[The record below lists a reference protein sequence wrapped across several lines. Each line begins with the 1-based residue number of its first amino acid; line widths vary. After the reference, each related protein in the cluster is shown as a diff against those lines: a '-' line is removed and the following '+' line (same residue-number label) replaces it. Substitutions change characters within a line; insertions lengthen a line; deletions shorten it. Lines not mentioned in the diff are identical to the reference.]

1 MALSFKES
9 KRMTDESPVMTME
22 ATMEDARPVVD
33 YDEDI
38 TTFDTGDQNFTRSGN
53 YTWYDTFSDN
63 DFSTVDTNK
72 EITLSPTQVNITQE
86 NNSQV
91 IPFEMPRYYDGVD
104 LMGMT
109 IQIHYVNANNAEN
122 YAAPI
127 NVSYSD
133 DKIRFY
139 WMVSDYATV
148 KDGVLKFEIMA
159 TGAITVPSSGESKNY
174 LWRTKPN
181 EKLNVLKSL
190 TGTAMND
197 PTGDDWYTQFL
208 STMSQK
214 VGEAQTAATLAA
226 QSAKDAQA
234 VVDGLA
240 DTLANYYT
248 KEEVN
253 GFITLLQGDIAK
265 VDGLAKFDV
274 QYDAETQTIKFLNG
288 DKLIKTITLNTDPS
302 AEWVTAF
309 NKTVDAKIDENVS
322 VVKTELTEYKTSND
336 AAVKNLQDSVGNL
349 PETLQSDYYNKQA
362 TNKLLESK
370 AEKASVETVSND
382 LTVVKNTASGLQN
395 SIDTINSD
403 ISDIQEQLKNV
414 KPDPNAGREYDI
426 TYEDSKLNLLENG
439 TIKTTV
445 VIQGGGGGGGNSS
458 VITIERLD
466 GSALTVIAGDPAVI
480 NYNFTSVDNSG
491 DDTGSATGVWYVGN
505 TKVGTQTII
514 QGKNSFDVTQ
524 YLHSGDNTV
533 KLQVTDSVGSVGTKT
548 WTINVVEFYLD
559 STFDD
564 TLVYSG
570 EVTFRYT
577 PYGNISKTINFTI
590 DGKTLGSTT
599 TAVTGRQLTY
609 AIPAQ
614 IHGAHLV
621 EVSMTAEINGKQVT
635 SNKIVK
641 DIMWTTEGDTTPIIS
656 CATKTASAKQ
666 YSNVAINYTV
676 YDPSSSTT
684 TVTLEVDGAK
694 TATLTVGRTMQ
705 TWTWKSADIG
715 THTLKIVCGS
725 VSKTISVEIKE
736 LGITIEPVKTNLA
749 FDFNPAGKT
758 NADET
763 RLWTDGNNRL
773 TVSDNFDWSNGGY
786 QLDEDGDTYFC
797 VKAGTTANISYKLFG
812 DDAKKLGKNFK
823 LVFKTTNVKNYDAT
837 ALTCLNGG
845 IGLNIQAQ
853 KVTLTSEQNSI
864 SLPTCEDDFMEF
876 EFNILPDSQYK
887 EMVLWLDGIPCR
899 VELYDASDNF
909 TQASPVGIT
918 IGSPDCDVLVY
929 RMKSYM
935 MNLTDDEILD
945 NFIADAKN
953 AEEMIERYTR
963 NDITD
968 VSGELNPDL
977 LAEKCPDLRI
987 IKISAPTFTTGKK
1000 NEVPNTTI
1008 QHIYKNGRAV
1018 EDNWTATGS
1027 HKGQGTSSNAYGES
1041 GRNIDIDCS
1050 GGFTFGDESTGSKY
1064 AFTENSVGE
1073 KYFNIKVNVA
1083 SSENA
1088 NNALLADEFN
1098 EFNPYIRQARKNN
1111 PKVRDTMAF
1120 YPCVV
1125 FIQETDTAN
1134 ATVFKDGQW
1143 HFYACGDFGNS
1154 KKNSDTMGMDPNN
1167 HKEVIVEIDNNTDAQ
1182 TRFLSGDFSEE
1193 TWDGDHS
1200 FEFRYI
1206 NKNCSEQEIQDAK
1219 NAWIRVQ
1226 NWVVNADDEEFKKN
1240 FENYFVKD
1248 SALFHYLFTER
1259 HTMVDNR
1266 AKNVFPHTTDLV
1278 HWDFCFDYDNDTA
1291 MGNDNEGGLTLSYG
1305 YEDMDTI
1312 GTKSVFNAHDSKL
1325 WCKIRDLFADDLAKM
1340 FLNRESALAWSAN
1353 RILKKFE
1360 DYQDVKPEK
1369 LWIMDM
1375 RRKYFRTY
1383 EDNGTTSY
1391 LPMMHG
1397 NKRHQRRQ
1405 FQRYQEKYMASKYT
1419 GAACTSDDMTIRGY
1433 TPTDWTGVQPDGTFH
1448 IVPYADT
1455 YVSVR
1460 YGSNPVKVRGKRGQ
1474 TYEIQCPIAAMND
1487 TEVYVYNASI
1497 IQSIGDIS
1505 GFYPGYVDFS
1515 HGVKLTDL
1523 KIGSAAE
1530 GYKNTNMTD
1539 FAVGNNTLLEH
1550 LNLQN
1555 VPNLKKSISL
1565 TGCTNLE
1572 EFYAGG
1578 SGITGVAFAK
1588 GGKIKKA
1595 ELPAIAS
1602 LSAKNLNYLT
1612 ELKITD
1618 YKNITTLTVENCP
1631 TIDLTD
1637 MLAKCTNLNRVR
1649 LTGVDWQLDDTSL
1662 LDRLLK
1668 MTGLDENGY
1677 NTDHSVVEG
1686 SVHVPIMRER
1696 QLAEFTAQWPDLNI
1710 TYNTLVQQFKW
1721 TFVNKDGT
1729 VLDIQYIDKGGK
1741 AVDPVTRKENPIPT
1755 PTTESTIST
1764 DFTFSGWDTEF
1775 TTVFSNQTVT
1785 ALYTESVRKYTV
1797 RYMNRGAVL
1806 QETVAPYGSMVLYT
1820 GDTPTYTSEET
1831 AFKYYLFSS
1840 WDKGGYVIGD
1850 KDINAVYDVCEYSS
1864 TYFDGKEIGQL
1875 RPVEIYAMSK
1885 VGVEQKIVEA
1895 KDEVSIKLGNDFSY
1909 DDITEKILI
1918 SEPQVFD
1925 GKNYIDTD
1933 IKLFEEDRDFVL
1945 AVDYKM
1951 DATNANNTVLMQCF
1965 EQNGMN
1971 GIRLWNS
1978 TGVKTTWG
1986 IDSANG
1992 VSAGSR
1998 DMTVIRHVKGDNGLY
2013 VYSSNIY
2020 GSALSYTKISRTRI
2034 TKTNATLVFGCAK
2047 ADDGAY
2053 ERHAKGTVYWSKLW
2067 YADLGDAACRELAAW
2082 THDNLIVEVASFKN
2096 YYLSDNS
2103 NKRCAMTFLQ
2113 RDTLGQEMMLS
2124 SAANNAG
2131 GWGNTSLREYLNSR
2145 LVDALP
2151 IGWKQLIKKVK
2162 VPSSAGNKSKE
2173 IVTSDCYF
2181 FIPSAIE
2188 VSSLMTDEPYVYEG
2202 QTISYMTGNES
2213 RIKHNA
2219 EGRATK
2225 YWLRSP
2231 FATYD
2236 GYFYAIEETGELYGF
2251 HYPSEQLG
2259 VTVMFSI

>member
-1 MALSFKES
+1 M
-9 KRMTDESPVMTME
+9 
-22 ATMEDARPVVD
+22 
-33 YDEDI
+33 
-38 TTFDTGDQNFTRSGN
+38 
-53 YTWYDTFSDN
+53 
-63 DFSTVDTNK
+63 
-72 EITLSPTQVNITQE
+72 
-86 NNSQV
+86 
-91 IPFEMPRYYDGVD
+91 
-104 LMGMT
+104 
-109 IQIHYVNANNAEN
+109 
-122 YAAPI
+122 
-127 NVSYSD
+127 
-133 DKIRFY
+133 
-139 WMVSDYATV
+139 
-148 KDGVLKFEIMA
+148 
-159 TGAITVPSSGESKNY
+159 
-174 LWRTKPN
+174 
-181 EKLNVLKSL
+181 
-190 TGTAMND
+190 
-197 PTGDDWYTQFL
+197 
-208 STMSQK
+208 
-214 VGEAQTAATLAA
+214 
-226 QSAKDAQA
+226 
-234 VVDGLA
+234 
-240 DTLANYYT
+240 
-248 KEEVN
+248 
-253 GFITLLQGDIAK
+253 
-265 VDGLAKFDV
+265 
-274 QYDAETQTIKFLNG
+274 
-288 DKLIKTITLNTDPS
+288 
-302 AEWVTAF
+302 
-309 NKTVDAKIDENVS
+309 
-322 VVKTELTEYKTSND
+322 
-336 AAVKNLQDSVGNL
+336 
-349 PETLQSDYYNKQA
+349 
-362 TNKLLESK
+362 
-370 AEKASVETVSND
+370 
-382 LTVVKNTASGLQN
+382 
-395 SIDTINSD
+395 
-403 ISDIQEQLKNV
+403 
-414 KPDPNAGREYDI
+414 
-426 TYEDSKLNLLENG
+426 
-439 TIKTTV
+439 
-445 VIQGGGGGGGNSS
+445 
-458 VITIERLD
+458 
-466 GSALTVIAGDPAVI
+466 
-480 NYNFTSVDNSG
+480 
-491 DDTGSATGVWYVGN
+491 
-505 TKVGTQTII
+505 
-514 QGKNSFDVTQ
+514 
-524 YLHSGDNTV
+524 
-533 KLQVTDSVGSVGTKT
+533 
-548 WTINVVEFYLD
+548 
-559 STFDD
+559 
-564 TLVYSG
+564 
-570 EVTFRYT
+570 TFRYT

-694 TATLTVGRTMQ
+694 IATLTVGRTMQ

-758 NADET
+758 NSDET

-845 IGLNIQAQ
+845 I
-853 KVTLTSEQNSI
+853 
-864 SLPTCEDDFMEF
+864 
-876 EFNILPDSQYK
+876 
-887 EMVLWLDGIPCR
+887 
-899 VELYDASDNF
+899 
-909 TQASPVGIT
+909 
-918 IGSPDCDVLVY
+918 
-929 RMKSYM
+929 
-935 MNLTDDEILD
+935 
-945 NFIADAKN
+945 
-953 AEEMIERYTR
+953 
-963 NDITD
+963 
-968 VSGELNPDL
+968 
-977 LAEKCPDLRI
+977 
-987 IKISAPTFTTGKK
+987 
-1000 NEVPNTTI
+1000 
-1008 QHIYKNGRAV
+1008 
-1018 EDNWTATGS
+1018 
-1027 HKGQGTSSNAYGES
+1027 
-1041 GRNIDIDCS
+1041 
-1050 GGFTFGDESTGSKY
+1050 
-1064 AFTENSVGE
+1064 
-1073 KYFNIKVNVA
+1073 
-1083 SSENA
+1083 
-1088 NNALLADEFN
+1088 
-1098 EFNPYIRQARKNN
+1098 
-1111 PKVRDTMAF
+1111 
-1120 YPCVV
+1120 
-1125 FIQETDTAN
+1125 
-1134 ATVFKDGQW
+1134 
-1143 HFYACGDFGNS
+1143 
-1154 KKNSDTMGMDPNN
+1154 
-1167 HKEVIVEIDNNTDAQ
+1167 
-1182 TRFLSGDFSEE
+1182 
-1193 TWDGDHS
+1193 
-1200 FEFRYI
+1200 
-1206 NKNCSEQEIQDAK
+1206 
-1219 NAWIRVQ
+1219 
-1226 NWVVNADDEEFKKN
+1226 
-1240 FENYFVKD
+1240 
-1248 SALFHYLFTER
+1248 
-1259 HTMVDNR
+1259 
-1266 AKNVFPHTTDLV
+1266 
-1278 HWDFCFDYDNDTA
+1278 
-1291 MGNDNEGGLTLSYG
+1291 
-1305 YEDMDTI
+1305 
-1312 GTKSVFNAHDSKL
+1312 
-1325 WCKIRDLFADDLAKM
+1325 
-1340 FLNRESALAWSAN
+1340 
-1353 RILKKFE
+1353 
-1360 DYQDVKPEK
+1360 
-1369 LWIMDM
+1369 
-1375 RRKYFRTY
+1375 
-1383 EDNGTTSY
+1383 
-1391 LPMMHG
+1391 
-1397 NKRHQRRQ
+1397 
-1405 FQRYQEKYMASKYT
+1405 
-1419 GAACTSDDMTIRGY
+1419 
-1433 TPTDWTGVQPDGTFH
+1433 
-1448 IVPYADT
+1448 
-1455 YVSVR
+1455 
-1460 YGSNPVKVRGKRGQ
+1460 
-1474 TYEIQCPIAAMND
+1474 
-1487 TEVYVYNASI
+1487 
-1497 IQSIGDIS
+1497 
-1505 GFYPGYVDFS
+1505 
-1515 HGVKLTDL
+1515 
-1523 KIGSAAE
+1523 
-1530 GYKNTNMTD
+1530 
-1539 FAVGNNTLLEH
+1539 
-1550 LNLQN
+1550 
-1555 VPNLKKSISL
+1555 SL

-1588 GGKIKKA
+1588 GGKIRKA

-1612 ELKITD
+1612 DLKITD
-1618 YKNITTLTVENCP
+1618 YKNITTLTVEKCP
-1631 TIDLTD
+1631 TIDLID

-1775 TTVFSNQTVT
+1775 TTVFSNQTIT

-1925 GKNYIDTD
+1925 GKNYIDTN

>member
-1 MALSFKES
+1 MALSFEES
-9 KRMTDESPVMTME
+9 KRMVAASPAMTME
-22 ATMEDARPVVD
+22 ASIEDARPVVD
-33 YDEDI
+33 CDEDVA
-38 TTFDTGDQNFTRSGN
+38 TFSVEDQNFTRSGN
-53 YTWYDTFSDN
+53 YTWFDTFSDN

-104 LMGMT
+104 LMSMT

-122 YAAPI
+122 YTAPI
-127 NVSYSD
+127 NVSYST

-139 WMVSDYATV
+139 WMVSNYATI
-148 KDGVLKFEIMA
+148 KEGVLKFEIMA
-159 TGAITVPSSGESKNY
+159 TGAITVPNSGESKNY

-181 EKLNVLKSL
+181 EKLNVLKAL
-190 TGTAMND
+190 TGTAMNN
-197 PTGDDWYTQFL
+197 PTDDDWYTQFL
-208 STMSQK
+208 ATMSQK
-214 VGEAQTAATLAA
+214 VGEAQTAATQAA
-226 QSAKDAQA
+226 QSAQEAQA

-248 KEEVN
+248 KEEVD
-253 GFITLLQGDIAK
+253 GFVTLLRDDIAK

-288 DKLIKTITLNTDPS
+288 EKIIKTITLNTDPS
-302 AEWVTAF
+302 ADWVTAF
-309 NKTVDAKIDENVS
+309 NKTVEAKIDEKIAP
-322 VVKTELTEYKTSND
+322 VKTELTEYKTSND

-362 TNKLLESK
+362 TNKLLEAK
-370 AEKASVETVSND
+370 AEKTSVETVAND

-395 SIDTINSD
+395 SIDTINGD
-403 ISDIQEQLKNV
+403 ISEIQEQLKNV
-414 KPDPNAGREYDI
+414 KPDPNSGREYDI
-426 TYEDSKLNLLENG
+426 TYEDSKLSLLENG
-439 TIKTTV
+439 TVKTQV
-445 VIQGGGGGGGNSS
+445 VIQGGGGGGTGGSTS
-458 VITIERLD
+458 VIKIERLD
-466 GSALTVIAGDPAVI
+466 GSALTVIAGDQAII
-480 NYNFTSVDNSG
+480 NFKFSSVDNSG

-505 TKVGTQTII
+505 TKVGTQTVI
-514 QGKNSFDVTQ
+514 QGKNSFDITQ

-548 WTINVVEFYLD
+548 WTVNVVEFYIE
-559 STFDD
+559 SSFDD

-577 PYGNISKTINFTI
+577 PYGNIAKTINFTI
-590 DGKTLGSTT
+590 DGKILGSTT
-599 TAVTGRQLTY
+599 SSVTGRQLTY

-614 IHGAHLV
+614 THGAHLV

-635 SNKIVK
+635 SNKVVK
-641 DIMWTTEGDTTPIIS
+641 DIMWATEGNTTPIIS

-684 TVTLEVDGAK
+684 TVTL
-694 TATLTVGRTMQ
+694 
-705 TWTWKSADIG
+705 
-715 THTLKIVCGS
+715 
-725 VSKTISVEIKE
+725 
-736 LGITIEPVKTNLA
+736 
-749 FDFNPAGKT
+749 
-758 NADET
+758 
-763 RLWTDGNNRL
+763 
-773 TVSDNFDWSNGGY
+773 
-786 QLDEDGDTYFC
+786 
-797 VKAGTTANISYKLFG
+797 
-812 DDAKKLGKNFK
+812 
-823 LVFKTTNVKNYDAT
+823 
-837 ALTCLNGG
+837 
-845 IGLNIQAQ
+845 
-853 KVTLTSEQNSI
+853 
-864 SLPTCEDDFMEF
+864 
-876 EFNILPDSQYK
+876 
-887 EMVLWLDGIPCR
+887 
-899 VELYDASDNF
+899 
-909 TQASPVGIT
+909 
-918 IGSPDCDVLVY
+918 
-929 RMKSYM
+929 
-935 MNLTDDEILD
+935 
-945 NFIADAKN
+945 
-953 AEEMIERYTR
+953 
-963 NDITD
+963 
-968 VSGELNPDL
+968 
-977 LAEKCPDLRI
+977 
-987 IKISAPTFTTGKK
+987 
-1000 NEVPNTTI
+1000 
-1008 QHIYKNGRAV
+1008 
-1018 EDNWTATGS
+1018 
-1027 HKGQGTSSNAYGES
+1027 
-1041 GRNIDIDCS
+1041 
-1050 GGFTFGDESTGSKY
+1050 
-1064 AFTENSVGE
+1064 
-1073 KYFNIKVNVA
+1073 
-1083 SSENA
+1083 
-1088 NNALLADEFN
+1088 
-1098 EFNPYIRQARKNN
+1098 
-1111 PKVRDTMAF
+1111 
-1120 YPCVV
+1120 
-1125 FIQETDTAN
+1125 
-1134 ATVFKDGQW
+1134 
-1143 HFYACGDFGNS
+1143 
-1154 KKNSDTMGMDPNN
+1154 
-1167 HKEVIVEIDNNTDAQ
+1167 
-1182 TRFLSGDFSEE
+1182 
-1193 TWDGDHS
+1193 
-1200 FEFRYI
+1200 
-1206 NKNCSEQEIQDAK
+1206 
-1219 NAWIRVQ
+1219 
-1226 NWVVNADDEEFKKN
+1226 
-1240 FENYFVKD
+1240 
-1248 SALFHYLFTER
+1248 
-1259 HTMVDNR
+1259 
-1266 AKNVFPHTTDLV
+1266 DLV

-1291 MGNDNEGGLTLSYG
+1291 MGNVNEGGLTLSYG

-1340 FLNRESALAWSAN
+1340 FLNRESALAWSAT

-1383 EDNGTTSY
+1383 EDNGTTNY

-1397 NKRHQRRQ
+1397 NKRHQRRE

-1433 TPTDWTGVQPDGTFH
+1433 TPTNWTGVKPDGTFH

-1515 HGVKLTDL
+1515 HGVKLADL

-1530 GYKNTNMTD
+1530 GYKNTNLTD

-1588 GGKIKKA
+1588 GGKIRKA

-1612 ELKITD
+1612 DLKVTD
-1618 YKNITTLTVENCP
+1618 YKNITTLTVEKCP

-1677 NTDHSVVEG
+1677 NTDHSVIEG

-1696 QLAEFTAQWPDLNI
+1696 QLEEFTAQWPDLNI
-1710 TYNTLVQQFKW
+1710 TYNTLVQQFVW

-1729 VLDIQYIDKGGK
+1729 VLDVQYIDKGDK

-1755 PTTESTIST
+1755 PTAESTIST

-1775 TTVFSNQTVT
+1775 TTVFSNQTIT
-1785 ALYTESVRKYTV
+1785 ATYTESVRKYTV

-1806 QETVAPYGSMVLYT
+1806 KETVAPYGSMVLYD

-1831 AFKYYLFSS
+1831 AFKYYLFSG
-1840 WDKGGYVIGD
+1840 WDKGGYVTGD
-1850 KDINAVYDVCEYSS
+1850 KDINAVYDSCEYSS

-1875 RPVEIYAMSK
+1875 RPVEIYAMNK
-1885 VGVEQKIVEA
+1885 VGVEQNVA
-1895 KDEVSIKLGNDFSY
+1895 TPKDEVSIKLGNDFSY
-1909 DDITEKILI
+1909 EDITEKVLI
-1918 SEPQVFD
+1918 SKPQVFD

-1933 IKLFEEDRDFVL
+1933 LKLFEEDRDFVL

-1951 DATNANNTVLMQCF
+1951 DVTNANNTVLMQCF

-1978 TGVKTTWG
+1978 TGVKMTWG

-1992 VSAGSR
+1992 VAAGSR
-1998 DMTVIRHVKGDNGLY
+1998 DMTVIRHIKGDNALY

-2020 GSALSYTKISRTRI
+2020 GSALNYTKITRTRS

-2103 NKRCAMTFLQ
+2103 NKRCSMTFLQ
-2113 RDTLGQEMMLS
+2113 KDTLGQDMVLS
-2124 SAANNAG
+2124 SSSNNAG
-2131 GWGNTSLREYLNSR
+2131 GWGSTSLREYLDSR

-2188 VSSLMTDEPYVYEG
+2188 VSSSMIDEPYVYEG
-2202 QTISYMTGNES
+2202 QTISYMTGNDS
-2213 RIKHNA
+2213 RVKHNA
-2219 EGRATK
+2219 EGKATK